1 MDMVEYPFTWAPG
14 WSFSRMRT
22 FRNCLRQYWYNYYAP
37 RSLEGPE
44 KMKVQELR
52 SLSTVNN
59 EVGNA
64 VHNTIAEVIKDLS
77 LTGRFLGEDEVL
89 EIAVNKFRVLI
100 ANKPMFEDRYG
111 PPITG
116 ERIEE
121 AVEKVR
127 TWIAGFYS
135 SRWPALL
142 NEVPM
147 GSRGEW
153 AIDPPGYGEF
163 RFEGRK
169 AYGKPDLVFM
179 AMDGVWHVVDWKTGK
194 PDRDMDILQVQ
205 CYMYFTKVVYG
216 IPLEEMAGTV
226 EYLAHPS
233 EDAVSIDGS
242 LVDGLEL
249 RNRVIEDM
257 DAIESMCEDVENNR
271 PVPVQEFRKT
281 ETEMTCGRCNYREIC
296 APNVLQTRLNV

>member
-1 MDMVEYPFTWAPG
+1 MVEYPFTWVPG

-22 FRNCLRQYWYNYYAP
+22 FRTCLRQYWYQYYAP
-37 RSLEGPE
+37 RVLEGSE
-44 KMKVQELR
+44 KRKVQELR
-52 SLSTVNN
+52 SLSSVNI

-89 EIAVNKFRVLI
+89 EIAENKFRVLI
-100 ANKPMFEDRYG
+100 SNKPMFEDRYG
-111 PPITG
+111 QTITDD
-116 ERIEE
+116 RIDE
-121 AVEKVR
+121 AVAKVR
-127 TWIAGFYS
+127 TGISGFYS

-142 NEVPM
+142 NGVPP

-169 AYGKPDLVFM
+169 AYAKPDLVFR
-179 AMDGVWHVVDWKTGK
+179 AADGTWHVVDWKTGK
-194 PDRDMDILQVQ
+194 PGRDGDILQVQ
-205 CYMYFTKVVYG
+205 SYMYFTKVNYG

-226 EYLAHPS
+226 EYLASPS
-233 EDAVSIDGS
+233 VDPVTIEGT

-249 RNRVIEDM
+249 RNRIIGDM
-257 DAIESMCEDVENNR
+257 DAIESMCVDVENNR
-271 PVPVQEFRKT
+271 PRPVQEFGKT
-281 ETEMTCGRCNYREIC
+281 ETERTCGRCNYREVC
-296 APNVLQTRLNV
+296 APNVVQSTLDV